1 MSPEPE
7 ISRVTSDER
16 NVPTQGVLERLF
28 ALAMEVLGNEANVL
42 AWLKTPHAVWG
53 VKPTTSSARC
63 NFFDGERD
71 DRSVSKNRWIRNAEV
86 YLVCAGETAEVY
98 LNCASTRS
106 FERF

>member
-71 DRSVSKNRWIRNAEV
+71 DRSVSKNRWIRNGRGVPGLRWRNSRGVPE
-86 YLVCAGETAEVY
+86 LR
-98 LNCASTRS
+98 LHQK
-106 FERF
+106 F